1 MSRCPTLAKQPS
13 HLFFGSVYA
22 LLAGSLILF
31 PGCDT
36 GNKSPVVVKE
46 DAKAPAHTDDHDK
59 SDHDHDHMDEDHSDE
74 KSAQKADDG
83 HSHEMP
89 ATVEAAIAQLKKV
102 TGQVRQALKSGET
115 DKADSLVHSIG
126 HLMEDLN
133 EKIAAAKIDEKVKD
147 AATAASNKIFEAYGE
162 IDEALH
168 AAEDEIKKIDF
179 GSFGPTINKATKN
192 LEALLLEAKDAVVG
206 EKPKKDDKK
215 AAADKKAADKKAA
228 DKKAADKK
236 AADKKAAD
244 KKAADKKAAD
254 TEAAKATASSDET
267 ADEKEGSATKAE

>member
-244 KKAADKKAAD
+244 KKAAD